1 VRPRHS
7 YVLHEKDILSPKFYG
22 TSSRIRPTTRENLIV
37 GWRSPQRLAFF
48 GPRFTPVRHFI
59 CSLALLVHRRRPSTA
74 YGGGGSFSFYSVI
87 SDNAVSWFDI
97 FGLGIFISKIDILS
111 KFDAYALV

>member
-1 VRPRHS
+1 MS
-7 YVLHEKDILSPKFYG
+7 
-22 TSSRIRPTTRENLIV
+22 V
-37 GWRSPQRLAFF
+37 GAGPQRLAFI
-48 GPRFTPVRHFI
+48 GPRFTLVLHLIR
-59 CSLALLVHRRRPSTA
+59 SLGTASTPPPSKHVYRAHRLLFFP
-74 YGGGGSFSFYSVI
+74 SVI